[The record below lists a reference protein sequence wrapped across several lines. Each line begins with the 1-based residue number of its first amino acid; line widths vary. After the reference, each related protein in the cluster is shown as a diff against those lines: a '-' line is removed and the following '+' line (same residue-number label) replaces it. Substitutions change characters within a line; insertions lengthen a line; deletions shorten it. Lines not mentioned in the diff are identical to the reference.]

1 MRKTLVVAVVA
12 TVVLA
17 SLGCA
22 QRQVVSPTPPA
33 AVAPTRPATAPAT
46 ETASAVKPIGSADLD
61 AEVLQSDKP
70 VLVDFFAT
78 WCGPCKR
85 LSPILDQ
92 IATERAGKLKLV
104 RVDVDESNDIASKY
118 KIDAM
123 PTLVLFDKGAE
134 KTRWV
139 CYMDKPELDGKLDGA
154 LKP

>member
-1 MRKTLVVAVVA
+1 MRKVLLMAVV
-12 TVVLA
+12 TVAVLA

-22 QRQVVSPTPPA
+22 QRQAASPTPPA
-33 AVAPTRPATAPAT
+33 AVASTRPAVAPTA
-46 ETASAVKPIGSADLD
+46 ETASAVKPIGSADFD
-61 AEVLQSDKP
+61 AEVLKSDKP

-92 IATERAGKLKLV
+92 IATERAGKLKFV
-104 RVDVDESNDIASKY
+104 RVDVDESKDTAGKY
-118 KIDAM
+118 KVDAM

-134 KTRWV
+134 RTRWV
-139 CYMDKPELDGKLDGA
+139 GYMGKPELDGKLDGA